1 MKTLSLFLKKLLS
14 GKPYNNRLLTWSVF
28 FPMVILFMA
37 CKPYENTTINPLVTV
52 PGNFKTIYS
61 TMGYY
66 HSPEFRTYTFLPGQ
80 GEMKVQLG
88 ASSASL
94 LSSIYPKIFANA
106 QLVYSTTGNTATGF
120 DFILEPQIES
130 FLFTRDDHQNVNWTK
145 LVYRFTLYNRDG
157 QILTSWNTVGWS
169 FPNQKTSPTMSL
181 MVSESIEQATKKFIE
196 SFEQVPEVNRC
207 ISGQSLDGVTAP
219 EEMQDLIS
227 VKLGDDA
234 ITSAYNG
241 IVTAKIQSDLVF
253 SVPSFPSSHKFGKG
267 RIGVIAPRLFL
278 KNEGNNTL
286 YLDPLNISWLPVTGR
301 EISPISPA
309 PLTNSLAPKAELDYD
324 FDWTALLSLAIN
336 IAIENENEKK
346 EVLYRTYFGQNL
358 LGENYIAGNSTL
370 TGTLYFPVKKNEI
383 LSGELRIPVIDLDT
397 ATRYIIRFPITRDPQ
412 TMNINFD

>member
-14 GKPYNNRLLTWSVF
+14 GKRYYTRLLTWSLL
-28 FPMVILFMA
+28 FPCVILFIA
-37 CKPYENTTINPLVTV
+37 CKPYEQTVNPLVTV
-52 PGNFKTIYS
+52 PGDFKTLNS
-61 TMGYY
+61 SVGYY
-66 HSPEFRTYTFLPGQ
+66 HSPEFKSYAFLISKG
-80 GEMKVQLG
+80 GLNLHLG
-88 ASSASL
+88 ASSDSL

-106 QLVYSTTGNTATGF
+106 QPVNSTTGYTATGF

-130 FLFTRDDHQNVNWTK
+130 FLFTKDYYQYINWTK
-145 LVYRFTLYNRDG
+145 IVYRFTLYNRDG

-169 FPNQKTSPTMSL
+169 FPNQNTSPDISL
-181 MVSESIEQATKKFIE
+181 MVSESIEQATMKFIE
-196 SFEQVPEVNRC
+196 SFEHVPEVNRS
-207 ISGQSLDGVTAP
+207 ISGKTLDGVTAP
-219 EEMQDLIS
+219 EEMQDLVS

-253 SVPSFPSSHKFGKG
+253 SVPSFKSSYKFGKG

-278 KNEGNNTL
+278 KNEGNNSL
-286 YLDPLNISWLPVTGR
+286 YLDPLNISWLPSKGQ

-309 PLTNSLAPKAELDYD
+309 PLTNTLAPGSYVDYD
-324 FDWTALLSLAIN
+324 LDWTAILSLAIN
-336 IAIENENEKK
+336 IATAFENEKK
-346 EVLYRTYFGQNL
+346 EDLYQTYFGQNL
-358 LGENYIAGNSTL
+358 LGEYTLIENSSI
-370 TGTLYFPVKKNEI
+370 TGILYFPVKKNEI